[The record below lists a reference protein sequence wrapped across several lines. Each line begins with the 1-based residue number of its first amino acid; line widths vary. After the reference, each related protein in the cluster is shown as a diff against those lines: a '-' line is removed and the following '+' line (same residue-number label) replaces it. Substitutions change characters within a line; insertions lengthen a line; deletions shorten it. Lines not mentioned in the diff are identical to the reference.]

1 MTSVNEF
8 EGNLGRKLSAW
19 GVHLFTAS
27 GVFWG
32 FLAILAIQQGY
43 WISAFFWMALA
54 VAVDSFDGML
64 ARLVQVKKV
73 LPNFDGALLDNM
85 VDYFNYTIVPAYLLY
100 HSEILPTSNLA
111 LVGVV
116 TILMASAYQFSVTD
130 AKTEDHYFKGFPSY
144 WNIAVFYMLLL
155 KLNPWFNFGVT
166 ILLGILVFVPIKYIY
181 PSRTTHLRG
190 LTLILTAVWGVATIL
205 AIFQFPEPHPLVSW
219 ITLIYVVYYVGLSL
233 YDTFKTRT
241 SNRAS

>member
-8 EGNLGRKLSAW
+8 EGNLTRKLSAW

-32 FLAILAIQQGY
+32 FLAILAIQQGE
-43 WISAFFWMALA
+43 WVLAFFWMALA
-54 VAVDSFDGML
+54 VAIDSFDGML

-100 HSEILPTSNLA
+100 HTEILPTSRLA
-111 LVGVV
+111 LVGVL
-116 TILMASAYQFSVTD
+116 TILLASAYQFSVTD

-144 WNIAVFYMLLL
+144 WNIAVFYMFLLN
-155 KLNPWFNFGVT
+155 LNPWVNFGVI
-166 ILLGILVFVPIKYIY
+166 ILLGILVFVPIKYVY
-181 PSRTTHLRG
+181 PSRTIHLRK
-190 LTLILTAVWGVATIL
+190 LTIALTGMWGVATIL
-205 AIFQFPEPHPLVSW
+205 AIFQFPKPHPLIVWVS
-219 ITLIYVVYYVGLSL
+219 LIYLIYYTGLSL
-233 YDTFKTRT
+233 YGTFKTKPASKT
-241 SNRAS
+241 S